1 MCVKATPIYTKS
13 DGMIERLQQAMF
25 VKDLKDDWD
34 QHLPLLTIA
43 FNSSLQESTK
53 CTPNILM
60 LRMKTSFPIEL
71 SQGSSYRFPC
81 KLCQTYVERLKEA
94 MQKAFDFP
102 HETFAEK
109 FPEPK
114 ISLLVDI
121 KCFKYTV
128 FILILTSHFL
138 KLNLLFKYNTFPTI
152 PVA

>member
-60 LRMKTSFPIEL
+60 LRMKLHFL
-71 SQGSSYRFPC
+71 SSYHRAHPI
-81 KLCQTYVERLKEA
+81 VS
-94 MQKAFDFP
+94 P
-102 HETFAEK
+102 
-109 FPEPK
+109 
-114 ISLLVDI
+114 V
-121 KCFKYTV
+121 KCAKYT
-128 FILILTSHFL
+128 L
-138 KLNLLFKYNTFPTI
+138 KG
-152 PVA
+152 